1 MFPCV
6 YQTIG
11 DFLRFHVSFFQ
22 GNTGF
27 SKSNYLPKLL
37 LIEASHLHLKKTDI
51 MINFFP
57 FQLTKYSDFAGFL
70 MQKLQPSIL
79 NLSSSLFSCLG
90 SFLSSHFLD
99 FRGAHRPNN
108 QSQEVGL
115 SLNFSW
121 GINPRKLT

>member
-1 MFPCV
+1 
-6 YQTIG
+6 
-11 DFLRFHVSFFQ
+11 
-22 GNTGF
+22 
-27 SKSNYLPKLL
+27 
-37 LIEASHLHLKKTDI
+37 

-108 QSQEVGL
+108 QSQEVGFKPKFFVGNKP
-115 SLNFSW
+115 SKTNVTME
-121 GINPRKLT
+121 NPQFQ